1 MRLERDLLPEDQLLG
16 CVLGLLAAGLAF
28 LRAVDPAEADAFSVV
43 IVQNFEGVAVDY
55 PDCSSGEVGSCQG
68 SAQQKKDAGT
78 AAAKTDSCPTS
89 QSSVPRYP
97 SRWASTTN

>member
-1 MRLERDLLPEDQLLG
+1 M
-16 CVLGLLAAGLAF
+16 
-28 LRAVDPAEADAFSVV
+28 VV
-43 IVQNFEGVAVDY
+43 VQNLNGVAVNY
-55 PDCSSGEVGSCQG
+55 PDYSSGEVGSCKE
-68 SAQQKKDAGT
+68 SAQQKKDADT